1 MAVNVAVL
9 TAGAQGIADTYPYLS
24 LHNGSGETSAA
35 RQAANWVVS
44 GGALTAT
51 NVAFTGG
58 TGSGEVAEV
67 HLWTA
72 ETGGTDGDGEAFAAP
87 EDDTSFNAAGEY
99 TVDSLTLTGGT
110 Q

>member
-1 MAVNVAVL
+1 MAINTAAL

-24 LHNGSGETSAA
+24 LHNGSGETSAP
-35 RQAANWVVS
+35 RQAANWTVS

-58 TGSGEVAEV
+58 AASGAVAEV

-72 ETGGTDGDGEAFAAP
+72 QTSGNSGGGYAFSAP

-110 Q
+110 P